1 MCFLCECVFTTFFE
15 EKKMSGLGCCERK
28 VDVITL
34 GMYGS
39 QVKYG
44 IDNNNFRTNLR
55 NNFSKKY
62 FFFFHHKF
70 DLTFI

>member
-1 MCFLCECVFTTFFE
+1 MCFLCECVFFTTFFE

-44 IDNNNFRTNLR
+44 IENNNFKIFFRK
-55 NNFSKKY
+55 FKK
-62 FFFFHHKF
+62 
-70 DLTFI
+70 

>member
-1 MCFLCECVFTTFFE
+1 
-15 EKKMSGLGCCERK
+15 MSGLGCCERK

-44 IDNNNFRTNLR
+44 KQNYANNL
-55 NNFSKKY
+55 
-62 FFFFHHKF
+62 
-70 DLTFI
+70 